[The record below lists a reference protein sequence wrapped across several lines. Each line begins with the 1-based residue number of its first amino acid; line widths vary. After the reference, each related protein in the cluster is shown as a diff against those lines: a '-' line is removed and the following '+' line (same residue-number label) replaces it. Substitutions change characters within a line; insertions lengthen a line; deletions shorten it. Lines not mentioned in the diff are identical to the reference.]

1 MIHYKDWTVIQ
12 LKHLA
17 IAPLLVEEPP
27 LERGKFGYDRHGRM
41 ENLSE
46 EGQVPNSLARYN
58 HPKYKELYK
67 GVQSKIET
75 ILGEKLYPTYYFD
88 RFYFRGQELKRHHD
102 RPACEISVS
111 MNISTNSNTPW
122 PIYFELPNGDVKEL
136 YTNHGDG
143 VLYKGMEV
151 DHWRNPLKGTPKV
164 YYHQIFMHF
173 VRADGH
179 HVEYA
184 YDTKC

>member
-17 IAPLLVEEPP
+17 LAPSLVEEPP
-27 LERGKFGYDRHGRM
+27 IERGQF
-41 ENLSE
+41 
-46 EGQVPNSLARYN
+46 
-58 HPKYKELYK
+58 
-67 GVQSKIET
+67 
-75 ILGEKLYPTYYFD
+75 
-88 RFYFRGQELKRHHD
+88 RFYFKGQELTRHHD

-111 MNISTNSNTPW
+111 MNISTNATTPW
-122 PIYFELPNGDVKEL
+122 PIYFELPNGEVKEL
-136 YTNHGDG
+136 YTDHGDA

-173 VRADGH
+173 VRADGY